1 MNIQYDI
8 IRNNKKSITVEILK
22 NIDFNLDFRL
32 NLIKQ
37 VNKDFN
43 KIYTWFG
50 YQEYE
55 YSINVVLGIR

>member
-50 YQEYE
+50 HQEYE